1 MRPTVPIVVVAP
13 DKLKGSATAAQAAAA
28 ISQGIRD
35 RLPRAVV
42 REIPIADGGDGT
54 VDAALSAGWQR
65 VDLVAE
71 DALGNEGPT
80 HFAMRDGVAIV
91 ELAQICGLV
100 KLGDGRDPMGAGTEG
115 LGTAI
120 AHALDLGVHEVVIG
134 LGGSASTDGG
144 AGMLRRLGARTL
156 GVEGRGGAPLAG
168 ISGLDLGG
176 LSSKLAEVTFTLA
189 ADVDNPLLGPRG
201 AAAVF
206 APQKG
211 ASPEQ
216 VVQLEDAL
224 ARWAVVVG
232 EATGRDVSDSPG
244 AGAAGGAGFA
254 ALAVLNAT
262 RKSGVEVVLDLVGF
276 DAASRDATLVV
287 TGEGALDVQT
297 LEGKAPAGVARRAR
311 AAGVPVVAVAGRNS
325 LSADQI
331 RAAGF
336 RQVYTL
342 SSVEPD
348 PAKSMARAVDLLR
361 LVGAQIAND
370 LWF

>member
-1 MRPTVPIVVVAP
+1 MRSTVPIVVVAP

-35 RLPRAVV
+35 RIPQAVV
-42 REIPIADGGDGT
+42 RQLPIADGGDGT

-65 VDLVAE
+65 IDLVAE
-71 DALGNEGPT
+71 DALGVEGPT
-80 HFAMRDGVAIV
+80 YFAMRDGVAIV

-100 KLGDGRDPMGAGTEG
+100 KLGDRRDPMGAGTEG

-120 AHALDLGVHEVVIG
+120 AHAVELGVREIVIG

-156 GVEGRGGAPLAG
+156 DVEGRGGAVLAG
-168 ISGLDLGG
+168 IARLDLSGLA
-176 LSSKLAEVTFTLA
+176 SSLAGVAFTLA

-206 APQKG
+206 AAQKG
-211 ASPEQ
+211 ATLEQ
-216 VVQLEDAL
+216 VDELEESL
-224 ARWAVVVG
+224 ARWAAVVA

-254 ALAVLNAT
+254 AMAALNAVRT
-262 RKSGVEVVLDLVGF
+262 SGVEVVLDLVGF

-325 LSADQI
+325 LRAEQI
-331 RAAGF
+331 RDAGF
-336 RQVYTL
+336 DRVYTL
-342 SSVEPD
+342 ASLEPD
-348 PAKSMARAVDLLR
+348 SEKSIARALELLR
-361 LVGAQIAND
+361 LIGRHIADD
-370 LWF
+370 LEF

>member
-1 MRPTVPIVVVAP
+1 MGTTVPIVVVAP

-28 ISQGIRD
+28 ISRGIVD
-35 RLPRAVV
+35 RLPRAIV

-65 VDLVAE
+65 IDLVAE
-71 DALGNEGPT
+71 DALGVLRPT
-80 HFAMRDGVAIV
+80 YFAMQDGVAIV

-100 KLGDGRDPMGAGTEG
+100 KLGDRRDPMGAGTEG

-120 AHALDLGVHEVVIG
+120 AHALDLGVHEIVIG

-156 GVEGRGGAPLAG
+156 GVEGRGGAVLAG
-168 ISGLDLGG
+168 ISRLDLGG
-176 LSSKLAEVTFTLA
+176 LSSKIADVTFTLA

-211 ASPEQ
+211 ATPGQVDELEQ
-216 VVQLEDAL
+216 SL
-224 ARWAVVVG
+224 ARWSAVVG
-232 EATGRDVSDSPG
+232 AATGRDVSDCPG

-254 ALAVLNAT
+254 AMAVLNSA

-297 LEGKAPAGVARRAR
+297 LDGKAPAGVARRAR
-311 AAGVPVVAVAGRNS
+311 AAGVPVVAVVGRNS
-325 LSADQI
+325 LSSDQI
-331 RAAGF
+331 RDAGF

-342 SSVEPD
+342 SSLEPD
-348 PAKSMARAVDLLR
+348 PEKSMAEALQLLR
-361 LVGAQIAND
+361 LIGAQIAND